1 MLKALSSNSSLS
13 HKERLSRLSEKIG
26 EIRVYTETEKNSKV
40 DTLEHRLRLLE
51 ENLSDYQESFSK
63 RLNAIRD
70 NIGSL
75 QKSAESDKKEY
86 DLIITND
93 IQDLQ
98 AFEERLQGAYDS
110 IRQKRREHD
119 SNLNQQLEDRTG
131 SLAYEIQKENSI
143 LQDEIKQLTLIYDSD
158 MKKLNGI
165 LNQEIVDRE
174 EGDNKIAEH
183 VEKELKRINENLGDI
198 KRYADS
204 SEKKIFDT
212 VKNSVT
218 DVKTL
223 LEEEKTER
231 EKTHENMINLLET
244 AMKNFGTDHE

>member
-1 MLKALSSNSSLS
+1 
-13 HKERLSRLSEKIG
+13 
-26 EIRVYTETEKNSKV
+26 
-40 DTLEHRLRLLE
+40 
-51 ENLSDYQESFSK
+51 
-63 RLNAIRD
+63 
-70 NIGSL
+70 
-75 QKSAESDKKEY
+75 
-86 DLIITND
+86 
-93 IQDLQ
+93 
-98 AFEERLQGAYDS
+98 
-110 IRQKRREHD
+110 
-119 SNLNQQLEDRTG
+119 
-131 SLAYEIQKENSI
+131 
-143 LQDEIKQLTLIYDSD
+143 

-223 LEEEKTER
+223 LEEEKAER
-231 EKTHENMINLLET
+231 
-244 AMKNFGTDHE
+244 